1 MKQIPSRFSSE
12 SFLVGGEL
20 RVENQFGGRFAGVLV
35 PEPYELENLV
45 GLLAFDHP
53 GVGIAQNPLL
63 GIASQKDQNPLL
75 GAAAAGNIV
84 FF

>member
-1 MKQIPSRFSSE
+1 MKPMPSRFNSE
-12 SFLVGGEL
+12 SFLVGGQL
-20 RVENQFGGRFAGVLV
+20 RVENQFGGGLAGVLL
-35 PEPYELENLV
+35 PEPDELEDLT
-45 GLLAFDHP
+45 GLLAFGHP

-63 GIASQKDQNPLL
+63 GIARQEDQNPLL